1 MGTTMICECG
11 HRKEEHWLVAGG
23 EMPCIAD
30 FKDEIRED
38 PLDVCRCADFTSIKT
53 NTRTK

>member
-1 MGTTMICECG
+1 MSVCQCG
-11 HRKEEHWLVAGG
+11 HEKREHWLVAGG

-38 PLDVCRCADFTSIKT
+38 PLDVCQCHDFRSK
-53 NTRTK
+53 K